1 MIGTGDDRFMYVY
14 SENNMPDMNRI
25 VPFFQPIVSLQTQR
39 IIAYESLGREIVQGR
54 ARSLGPFFADASI
67 TDDIHIKVDRHL
79 RELAFAKMMKSSG
92 DFQLFI
98 NLKPS
103 WIYHMYNN
111 TGDLPTL
118 QLIDKYQIPPS
129 RIVIEVVE
137 EDFLGNL
144 QDLREVLEVYRTK
157 GCMLAIDDVG
167 SGFSN
172 LDRIAI
178 IQPKILKIDLKILK
192 KSAKHEGYRALLRSF
207 SIIAAQMGASLLV
220 EGVET
225 KEDLQNA
232 MLAGA
237 RYAQGFLFAPA
248 GPEFLPED
256 HFTEMLREEM
266 SLFHAQELKKHS
278 RLIEI
283 EQALNHLFSTEVF
296 VQNAEEADEA
306 LERFAKF
313 ALDIALRYYICKEDG
328 YQISSNFNRT
338 SEGNW
343 VKDEKFRGSNWIW
356 RPYFIPNIL
365 TMKHYQIGFLSQP
378 YSDINTSSFIQT
390 YSCPIGNGFYLFM
403 DLAI

>member
-1 MIGTGDDRFMYVY
+1 MYG
-14 SENNMPDMNRI
+14 NTKINLPDMNRI

-39 IIAYESLGREIVQGR
+39 IIAYESLGREIIEGR
-54 ARSLGPFFADASI
+54 VRSLGPFFSDSDIADEN
-67 TDDIHIKVDRHL
+67 HIKVDRRL
-79 RELAFAKMMKSSG
+79 RELAFDKLMKADG

-103 WIYHMYNN
+103 WIYHVFNK

-118 QLIDKYQIPPS
+118 QLIDKYDIPPS

-137 EDFLGNL
+137 EDFYGNL

-157 GCMLAIDDVG
+157 GCILAIDDVG
-167 SGFSN
+167 TGFSN

-192 KSAKHEGYRALLRSF
+192 KSARHEGYRALLRSF

-248 GPEFLPED
+248 APEFLPED
-256 HFTEMLREEM
+256 QFTELLREEM
-266 SLFHAQELKKHS
+266 SLFHAQELKKHN
-278 RLIEI
+278 RLFEI
-283 EQALNHLFSTEVF
+283 EQALNHLFRAEVRI
-296 VQNAEEADEA
+296 QDAIEADDV
-306 LERFAKF
+306 LERFALL
-313 ALDIALRYYICKEDG
+313 AWDIALRYYICKEDG
-328 YQISSNFNRT
+328 NQISSNYYRN
-338 SEGNW
+338 SDGNW
-343 VKDEKFRGSNWIW
+343 EKDEKFRGSNWIW

-365 TMKHYQIGFLSQP
+365 TMKHHKIGILSQP
-378 YSDINTSSFIQT
+378 YSDLNTSSFIQT

>member
-1 MIGTGDDRFMYVY
+1 MYVY
-14 SENNMPDMNRI
+14 SENNIPDMERI

-39 IIAYESLGREIVQGR
+39 IIAYESLGREIIEGHV
-54 ARSLGPFFADASI
+54 RSLGPFFGDSNI
-67 TDDIHIKVDRHL
+67 TDDIQIKVDRQL
-79 RELAFAKMMKSSG
+79 RQLAFEKMMKAEG

-118 QLIDKYQIPPS
+118 RLIDKYEIPPS

-137 EDFLGNL
+137 EDFYGNL
-144 QDLREVLEVYRTK
+144 QDLREVLEIYRLK
-157 GCMLAIDDVG
+157 GCILAIDDVG

-192 KSAKHEGYRALLRSF
+192 RSAKHEGYRALLRSF
-207 SIIAAQMGASLLV
+207 SIIAAEMGASLLV

-225 KEDLQNA
+225 KADLQNA

-248 GPEFLPED
+248 AAEFLPED
-256 HFTEMLREEM
+256 HFAEMLCEEM
-266 SLFHAQELKKHS
+266 CLFHDQELKKHN
-278 RLIEI
+278 RLFEI
-283 EQALNHLFSTEVF
+283 EHALNQLFSTEVMI
-296 VQNAEEADEA
+296 QDASEADEA
-306 LERFAKF
+306 LQRFIKF
-313 ALDIALRYYICKEDG
+313 ALDIAMRYYICKEDG
-328 YQISSNFNRT
+328 YQISSNYYRNADGDW
-338 SEGNW
+338 E
-343 VKDEKFRGSNWIW
+343 KDERIRGSNWIW

-365 TMKHYQIGFLSQP
+365 TMKHYKIGILSQP
-378 YSDINTSSFIQT
+378 YSDLNTSSFIQT

-403 DLAI
+403 DLTM

>member
-1 MIGTGDDRFMYVY
+1 MYAL
-14 SENNMPDMNRI
+14 SKTTIPDINRV

-39 IIAYESLGREIVQGR
+39 IIAYESLGREIIDGR
-54 ARSLGPFFADASI
+54 VRSLGLFFGNAAISDDVHI
-67 TDDIHIKVDRHL
+67 TIDRHL
-79 RELAFAKMMKSSG
+79 RDLAFEKISNTTG
-92 DFQLFI
+92 RFQLFI

-103 WIYHMYNN
+103 WIYHTYHK
-111 TGDLPTL
+111 TGELPTL
-118 QLIDKYQIPPS
+118 HLIDKYDLSPS
-129 RIVIEVVE
+129 RIVIEIVE
-137 EDFLGNL
+137 EEFYGNL
-144 QDLREVLEVYRTK
+144 QDLCEVLEVYRRK

-178 IQPKILKIDLKILK
+178 IQPKILKIDLKIMK

-232 MLAGA
+232 LLAGA

-248 GPEFLPED
+248 APEFLPED
-256 HFTEMLREEM
+256 HFTEMLCEEI
-266 SLFHAQELKKHS
+266 SLYHEQELKKHS
-278 RLIEI
+278 RLFEI
-283 EQALNHLFSTEVF
+283 EQALNHLYSSEVLLI
-296 VQNAEEADEA
+296 QNADEA
-306 LERFAKF
+306 DAVLERFVTF

-328 YQISSNFNRT
+328 SQISSNYNHD
-338 SEGNW
+338 SDGNW
-343 VKDEKFRGSNWIW
+343 VKDEGFRGSNWIW

-365 TMKHYQIGFLSQP
+365 TMKHHKIGILSRP
-378 YSDINTSSFIQT
+378 YSDLDTSSFIQT
-390 YSCPIGNGFYLFM
+390 YSCPIGNGYYMFM

>member
-1 MIGTGDDRFMYVY
+1 MQAY
-14 SENNMPDMNRI
+14 SKTNIPNLQQV

-39 IIAYESLGREIVQGR
+39 IIAYESLGREMVDGKVH
-54 ARSLGPFFADASI
+54 SLGPFFSDAHIAEEVHI
-67 TDDIHIKVDRHL
+67 TVDRHL
-79 RELAFAKMMKSSG
+79 RELAFEKMMKSEQI
-92 DFQLFI
+92 FQLFI

-103 WIYHMYNN
+103 WIYHMYQK
-111 TGDLPTL
+111 TGELPTL
-118 QLIDKYQIPPS
+118 QLIDQYHIRPA

-137 EDFLGNL
+137 EDFYGNL
-144 QDLREVLEVYRTK
+144 QDLLEVLEVYRRA
-157 GCMLAIDDVG
+157 GCTLAIDDVG

-248 GPEFLPED
+248 APEFLPED
-256 HFTEMLREEM
+256 HFSEMLCEEM
-266 SLFHAQELKKHS
+266 ALFHARELKKHS
-278 RLIEI
+278 RLFEI
-283 EQALNHLFSTEVF
+283 ERALNHLFSSEVMI
-296 VQNAEEADEA
+296 QDADRA
-306 LERFAKF
+306 DDVLEHFAAS
-313 ALDIALRYYICKEDG
+313 ALDIALRYYICREDG
-328 YQISSNFNRT
+328 TQISSNYYRETNG
-338 SEGNW
+338 EW

-365 TMKHYQIGFLSQP
+365 TMKHHKIGILSQP
-378 YSDINTSSFIQT
+378 YSDLDTSSLIQT
-390 YSCPIGNGFYLFM
+390 YSCPIGGGFYMFM
-403 DLAI
+403 DLSF